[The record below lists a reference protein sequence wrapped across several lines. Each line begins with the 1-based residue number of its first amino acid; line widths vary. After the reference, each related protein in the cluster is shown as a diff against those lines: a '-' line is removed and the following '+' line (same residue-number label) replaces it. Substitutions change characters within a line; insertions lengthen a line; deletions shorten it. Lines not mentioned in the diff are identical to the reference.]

1 MPAWISAIRSRCS
14 ISRSARRFD
23 IASHRTATPAK
34 IINEKTL
41 TMTCSSDTPASMRP
55 SGAHRLCIDG
65 DIRQG
70 AALFCFSGCAG
81 CFSGCAGAEK
91 QGGETNHRGL
101 HSNTAGG
108 WMSKIAS

>member
-70 AALFCFSGCAG
+70 AALFCFSGWLRG
-81 CFSGCAGAEK
+81 RRK
-91 QGGETNHRGL
+91 KPGGETNHRGL